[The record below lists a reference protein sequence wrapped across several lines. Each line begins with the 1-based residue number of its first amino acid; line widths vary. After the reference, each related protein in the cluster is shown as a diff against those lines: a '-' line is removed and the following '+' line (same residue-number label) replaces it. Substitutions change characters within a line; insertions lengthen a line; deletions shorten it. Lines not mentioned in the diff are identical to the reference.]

1 MIGEGRIHAVTVGLA
16 EGAVRIVLT
25 YRVSV
30 LGDGLLGFGLFAGA
44 GHLGRLGFPRMHA
57 TVGGS
62 HESAI
67 ATRSTLACNTLARGL
82 LRGTLFEGGHFLAK
96 LGDFG
101 EEGMEIHGFLGGF

>member
-1 MIGEGRIHAVTVGLA
+1 VIGEGRIHTVTVGLA

-44 GHLGRLGFPRMHA
+44 GHFGRLGFPRMHA

-62 HESAI
+62 HESTI
-67 ATRSTLACNTLARGL
+67 ATRSTFARHTLARGL
-82 LRGTLFEGGHFLAK
+82 L
-96 LGDFG
+96 
-101 EEGMEIHGFLGGF
+101 

>member
-1 MIGEGRIHAVTVGLA
+1 VIGEGRIHAVTVCLA
-16 EGAVRIVLT
+16 QGTVRIVVA
-25 YRVSV
+25 YGVGVFR
-30 LGDGLLGFGLFAGA
+30 DGLLGFGIFAGTYNF
-44 GHLGRLGFPRMHA
+44 GRLGFPRMHA

-67 ATRSTLACNTLARGL
+67 ATRSTFARHTLARGL

-101 EEGMEIHGFLGGF
+101 EEGLEIHGFD

>member
-1 MIGEGRIHAVTVGLA
+1 VAYGVG
-16 EGAVRIVLT
+16 VFR
-25 YRVSV
+25 
-30 LGDGLLGFGLFAGA
+30 DGLLGFGIFAGA
-44 GHLGRLGFPRMHA
+44 RNFGRLGFPRMHA

-101 EEGMEIHGFLGGF
+101 EEGLEIHFCLSFGWEGGDLGGWVRVLN